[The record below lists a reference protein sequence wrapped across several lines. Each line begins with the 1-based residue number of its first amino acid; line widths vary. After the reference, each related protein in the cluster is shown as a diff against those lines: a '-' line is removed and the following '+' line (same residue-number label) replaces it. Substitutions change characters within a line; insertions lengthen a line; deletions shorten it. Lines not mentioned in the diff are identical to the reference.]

1 MDTELSVVAEKLK
14 ARYGDMDG
22 ALIDTT
28 VEQEASR
35 LRETP
40 VQSFLPLLVERA
52 ARLRLDSTPDSRA

>member
-14 ARYGDMDG
+14 ARYGNVDG
-22 ALIDTT
+22 ELIDTT

-52 ARLRLDSTPDSRA
+52 ARLRLDGAPDSRA

>member
-14 ARYGDMDG
+14 ARYEG
-22 ALIDTT
+22 IDSDLVDAT

-52 ARLRLDSTPDSRA
+52 ARLRLDGAPDGRA

>member
-1 MDTELSVVAEKLK
+1 MDPELNVVAEKLK
-14 ARYGDMDG
+14 ARYQGLDSDLVD
-22 ALIDTT
+22 AT

-52 ARLRLDSTPDSRA
+52 ARLPLDGAPDSRA